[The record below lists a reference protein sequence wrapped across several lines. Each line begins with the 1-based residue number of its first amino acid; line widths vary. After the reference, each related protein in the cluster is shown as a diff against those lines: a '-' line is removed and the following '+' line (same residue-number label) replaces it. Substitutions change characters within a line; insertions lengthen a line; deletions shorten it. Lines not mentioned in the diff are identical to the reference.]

1 MRRNKITR
9 ILALGLGIALSLTA
23 CGGQS
28 QTETKAPE
36 VAETTAAAGGTQAAE
51 TTKAVETNG
60 AAPAAEYKDTMNIA
74 ATAQPPTLDSMTS
87 SSNIADGIAMHIFEG
102 LYMMDNTYTPQPVL
116 AESCDI
122 SEDGLVYTFKL
133 REGVKFHNGKEMTA
147 EDVVASMNR
156 WLQTSAKAKAIL
168 GTSVF
173 EAVDTYTVTMTVEH
187 AASDILILL
196 AAPSQFAAISPKEVV
211 DVAGP
216 EGLQE
221 FIGTGPYK
229 LQEWKQDQY
238 IHLVKNSDYQSP
250 EGETS
255 GFAGKRAASTEN
267 IYFRFVSDDATRI
280 AGIQTGEY
288 DAAEDIPLERY
299 DEVAAMPGV
308 NLHTKT
314 GGTLTLFINTSQGIM
329 VNQDLRLAVLA
340 ALNMEEIMYGSY
352 GNPNLYILDPGYMNV
367 NQEQWAVKGG
377 EEYYNQG
384 NAEKAKE
391 LLAKAGYNGEKIRL
405 VTTPDYQEMY
415 NATLVVQEQLRQ
427 AGFNAE
433 VETYD
438 FPVFMEHRSDPAQ
451 FDIYITSNSYQ
462 LLPSQLSVVNPGW
475 AGLDVKEVNEGVDAI
490 RFAASNEEAKENWN
504 HLQTFLYEYGA
515 ASVLGHFSGVT
526 ATSQKME
533 NFEFFHYPVYWNAK
547 VAK

>member
-36 VAETTAAAGGTQAAE
+36 AAETTTAAGGTQAAE
-51 TTKAVETNG
+51 TTKAAETNG

-102 LYMMDNTYTPQPVL
+102 LYMMDNTYTPQPIL

-211 DVAGP
+211 DAAGP
-216 EGLQE
+216 DR
-221 FIGTGPYK
+221 K
-229 LQEWKQDQY
+229 
-238 IHLVKNSDYQSP
+238 
-250 EGETS
+250 
-255 GFAGKRAASTEN
+255 
-267 IYFRFVSDDATRI
+267 
-280 AGIQTGEY
+280 
-288 DAAEDIPLERY
+288 
-299 DEVAAMPGV
+299 
-308 NLHTKT
+308 
-314 GGTLTLFINTSQGIM
+314 
-329 VNQDLRLAVLA
+329 
-340 ALNMEEIMYGSY
+340 
-352 GNPNLYILDPGYMNV
+352 
-367 NQEQWAVKGG
+367 
-377 EEYYNQG
+377 
-384 NAEKAKE
+384 
-391 LLAKAGYNGEKIRL
+391 
-405 VTTPDYQEMY
+405 
-415 NATLVVQEQLRQ
+415 
-427 AGFNAE
+427 
-433 VETYD
+433 
-438 FPVFMEHRSDPAQ
+438 
-451 FDIYITSNSYQ
+451 
-462 LLPSQLSVVNPGW
+462 SVV
-475 AGLDVKEVNEGVDAI
+475 
-490 RFAASNEEAKENWN
+490 
-504 HLQTFLYEYGA
+504 
-515 ASVLGHFSGVT
+515 
-526 ATSQKME
+526 
-533 NFEFFHYPVYWNAK
+533 
-547 VAK
+547 